1 MTNKEK
7 FLALVSG
14 SEPETMAEVKE
25 RNRNRAMLEES
36 QDIALKVLMRLDEL
50 GWSQKDLA
58 AKLEVSPQQVNKIVK
73 GQENLTLA
81 TIVKLQDI
89 LNIGILSSY
98 DEKKNETI
106 EELSTDTFDSPMK
119 LPMAKIINLFDYD
132 RSSSEMHESKEVREP
147 ACTYDSALSIANG
160 EY

>member
-119 LPMAKIINLFDYD
+119 LPVAKIINLFDYD